1 MPSSSRPSL
10 RRAVARSPALTIVA
24 FSACAPNE
32 PPNAPAP
39 APLVQSYVPPALSQA
54 SDAGTP
60 LVENESETETEA
72 TPPGETPEERLARY
86 RALWK
91 SPRHRPSALD
101 QPPSP
106 VRLLP
111 GAYSCRVSREY
122 KLRECT
128 VERDAEG
135 RTFLEFAAGN
145 LLGMRGVVT
154 ETGGVLE
161 FEGFL
166 TEEQPF
172 GCSSCQ
178 ERCIADPSSCG
189 CDPLPA
195 AAIVE
200 CLAQPLR
207 FILRPAAKGGSFRG
221 VLPYRVYYNDYVGE
235 GAARRAEGFTF
246 REESFEIDLILGGPA
261 AR

>member
-1 MPSSSRPSL
+1 MRVLARGHALAIVGLAGCAPSEPARAP
-10 RRAVARSPALTIVA
+10 AVAPVA
-24 FSACAPNE
+24 
-32 PPNAPAP
+32 
-39 APLVQSYVPPALSQA
+39 QSYVPPAPPQA
-54 SDAGTP
+54 SDDAGTA
-60 LVENESETETEA
+60 LVETEPETKGS
-72 TPPGETPEERLARY
+72 PPADTPEERLARY

-91 SPRHRPSALD
+91 SPRHRPDALD
-101 QPPSP
+101 RPPSP

-128 VERDAEG
+128 VERDADG

-154 ETGGVLE
+154 ESGGALE
-161 FEGFL
+161 FEGYL

-178 ERCIADPSSCG
+178 ERCIVDPSSCG

-195 AAIVE
+195 EAVVE

-207 FILRPAAKGGSFRG
+207 FSLRASPKGGSFHG

-246 REESFEIDLILGGPA
+246 RQESFAIDLIPGPPN
-261 AR
+261 ARR

>member
-1 MPSSSRPSL
+1 MPSSSL
-10 RRAVARSPALTIVA
+10 RSVRHALA
-24 FSACAPNE
+24 LAMFSACAPSE
-32 PPNAPAP
+32 PAHAPAP
-39 APLVQSYVPPALSQA
+39 AVQSYVSPAPSPS
-54 SDAGTP
+54 SDEAGTA
-60 LVENESETETEA
+60 LVENESATESS
-72 TPPGETPEERLARY
+72 PPGDTPEERLARY

-101 QPPSP
+101 RPPSP
-106 VRLLP
+106 ARLLP

-154 ETGGVLE
+154 DTAGALE

-195 AAIVE
+195 EAVVQ

-207 FILRPAAKGGSFRG
+207 FVLRPSAKGGSFHG

-235 GAARRAEGFTF
+235 GSARRAEGFTF
-246 REESFEIDLILGGPA
+246 REESFQIDLIPGPPKTKH
-261 AR
+261 

>member
-1 MPSSSRPSL
+1 VKRV
-10 RRAVARSPALTIVA
+10 VARFPALASVGL
-24 FSACAPNE
+24 SACAPSE
-32 PPNAPAP
+32 PPNAPAH
-39 APLVQSYVPPALSQA
+39 APVQSYVPAGPSHA
-54 SDAGTP
+54 SDAGTA
-60 LVENESETETEA
+60 LVENEPETEA
-72 TPPGETPEERLARY
+72 TPPSETPEERLARY

-101 QPPSP
+101 QAPSP

-111 GAYSCRVSREY
+111 GAYACRVSREY

-154 ETGGVLE
+154 GTVGALE
-161 FEGFL
+161 FDGFL

-195 AAIVE
+195 EAIVE

-207 FILRPAAKGGSFRG
+207 FVLRPSAKGGSFHG
-221 VLPYRVYYNDYVGE
+221 VLAYRVYYNDYVGE
-235 GAARRAEGFTF
+235 GAARRAQGFTF
-246 REESFEIDLILGGPA
+246 REESFEIDLIPGRPTT
-261 AR
+261 RR